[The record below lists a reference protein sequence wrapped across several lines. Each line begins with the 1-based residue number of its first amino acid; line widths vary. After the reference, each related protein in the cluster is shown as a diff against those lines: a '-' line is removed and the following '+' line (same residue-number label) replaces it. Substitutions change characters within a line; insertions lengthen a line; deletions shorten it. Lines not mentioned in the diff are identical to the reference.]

1 MNQWNVSS
9 SRRRK
14 EGIYSKKNMIE
25 SNNQKEA
32 HRFMNIANEIVNK
45 RRIKFNGWMEL
56 AIAIRHLS

>member
-1 MNQWNVSS
+1 MC
-9 SRRRK
+9 RRVEEEK
-14 EGIYSKKNMIE
+14 KKVYTAKKNMIE